1 MRRRDFITLVGSSAA
16 AWPFAVCAQQR
27 AMPVIGF
34 LSTGSL
40 KTLPAGFLAAF
51 RRGLNEAGYV
61 EGQNVTIE
69 YRFAEGQYDRLS
81 ALAAELVRLSVA
93 VIVTSGAPAA
103 PAAKNATATIP
114 VVFVFPGDPVA
125 SGLVV
130 SLNRPGSNLTGVS
143 FIIAEL
149 GTKKLELLRELIPKA
164 VTIAMLV
171 NPANATSEAERVDV
185 QSAARVLGQNIEI
198 LTASSDS
205 DLDAASERLT
215 RQKPSALLVGSDP
228 FFINRRERLVSLAA
242 RHGVPTLYAVR
253 EFVAAG
259 GLMSYGTDLADAY
272 RQGGTYAGQILKGAK
287 PADLPVVQS
296 TKFELV
302 INLKTAK
309 ALGLTIPDKLLAL
322 ADEVIE

>member
-40 KTLPAGFLAAF
+40 KTLPADILAGF

-69 YRFAEGQYDRLS
+69 YRFAEGLYDRLP
-81 ALAAELVRLSVA
+81 ALAAELVRLPVA
-93 VIVTSGAPAA
+93 VIVTSGSPSA

-114 VVFVFPGDPVA
+114 VVFVFAGDPVA
-125 SGLVV
+125 SSLVA
-130 SLNRPGSNLTGVS
+130 SLNRPGSNVTGVS

-149 GTKKLELLRELIPKA
+149 GTKKLELLHELIPKA
-164 VTIAMLV
+164 ATIAMLV
-171 NPANATSEAERVDV
+171 NPANATGDPERVDV
-185 QSAARVLGQNIEI
+185 QSAARALGQKIEI
-198 LTASSDS
+198 LTASSDG

-228 FFINRRERLVSLAA
+228 FFINRLERLVSLSA
-242 RHGVPTLYAVR
+242 RHGVPTLYPVR
-253 EFVAAG
+253 EYVAAG

-272 RQGGTYAGQILKGAK
+272 RQGGTYAGHI
-287 PADLPVVQS
+287 S
-296 TKFELV
+296 
-302 INLKTAK
+302 K
-309 ALGLTIPDKLLAL
+309 ALSPPICQSCSRQNSS
-322 ADEVIE
+322 